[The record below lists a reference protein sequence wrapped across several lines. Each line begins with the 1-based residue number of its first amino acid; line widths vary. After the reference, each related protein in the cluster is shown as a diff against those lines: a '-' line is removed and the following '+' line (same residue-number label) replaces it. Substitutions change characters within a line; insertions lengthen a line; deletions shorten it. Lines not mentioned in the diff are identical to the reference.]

1 MFHSRFPRLPLRAV
15 LFADGVF
22 DQPEGKTAHDIL
34 RYSTIFKPI
43 AIVDRA
49 LAPAD
54 SSRAV
59 PGTNVPIFAAVE
71 EAAYLQPEAFIMA
84 LTESDYGE
92 WSGSV
97 FIQMPRAPGHLP
109 EFWKQQL
116 SAAARMGFHIIS
128 CLHFQLAESSFLDLT
143 KHDQQLI
150 DIRHSLDEAPRYY
163 GRHAQRRA
171 KVVHVSGS
179 DCSVGKRT
187 AALQLNRAA
196 RELGIDSGY
205 IGTDQTCLLVGCDEG
220 AIVDCAPA
228 RDAAGLVEEL
238 IEKAVSNRD
247 ILFVKGQASVLHPA
261 FGGLATAIL
270 QGSQPDA
277 VIFVHDPTR
286 TRRYQWEHLPV
297 GNPMMEI
304 ELIQA
309 LGKAPV
315 VAVATHGRDN
325 AERLRCLPVPIIDPS
340 TRDGARELLGTLAA
354 EIDVPARGKRL
365 RLDHII
371 EPDLENTKKRA
382 TCSVK

>member
-1 MFHSRFPRLPLRAV
+1 MYHSRFPRLPLRAV

-22 DQPEGKTAHDIL
+22 DQHEGKTAHGIL
-34 RYSTIFKPI
+34 RHSTIFKPI

-54 SSRAV
+54 SSRVV
-59 PGTNVPIFAAVE
+59 PGTHVPIFASVE
-71 EAAYLQPEAFIMA
+71 EAAYLRPEAFIMA

-97 FIQMPRAPGHLP
+97 FIPAPRAPGHLP

-128 CLHFQLAESSFLDLT
+128 CLHFRLAESSFLDLI
-143 KHDQQLI
+143 KNDQQLI
-150 DIRHSLDEAPRYY
+150 EI
-163 GRHAQRRA
+163 RHAQDEVLTYSGHCTRYRP
-171 KVVHVSGS
+171 KVVHIAGS
-179 DCSVGKRT
+179 DCAVGKRAT
-187 AALQLNRAA
+187 ILQLNRAA

-220 AIVDCAPA
+220 ALVDCAPVCH
-228 RDAAGLVEEL
+228 AAGLVEGL
-238 IEKAVSNRD
+238 IEKAGSKRE

-277 VIFVHDPTR
+277 VVFVHDPTR
-286 TRRYQWEHLPV
+286 TRRYQWEHLPI
-297 GNPMMEI
+297 GCPTMEI

-325 AERLRCLPVPIIDPS
+325 IERLNHLPLPVIDPF
-340 TRDGARELLGTLAA
+340 TGDGARELLDTLLT
-354 EIDVPARGKRL
+354 EIDIPAPAVYAG
-365 RLDHII
+365 I
-371 EPDLENTKKRA
+371 
-382 TCSVK
+382 

>member
-1 MFHSRFPRLPLRAV
+1 MYHSRFPRLPLRAV

-22 DQPEGKTAHDIL
+22 DQPEGSTAHSIL
-34 RYSTIFKPI
+34 RHSTIFKPI

-59 PGTNVPIFAAVE
+59 PGTHVPIFASVE

-92 WSGSV
+92 WFDSV
-97 FIQMPRAPGHLP
+97 FIPSPRAPGHLP

-128 CLHFQLAESSFLDLT
+128 CLHFRLAGSSFVELT
-143 KHDQQLI
+143 RNDQQLI
-150 DIRHSLDEAPRYY
+150 DLRHQQEQALKYSGHRT
-163 GRHAQRRA
+163 RHRA
-171 KVVHVSGS
+171 KVVHIAGS
-179 DCSVGKRT
+179 DCAVGRR
-187 AALQLNRAA
+187 AIISQLNRTA
-196 RELGIDSGY
+196 RELGINSGI

-220 AIVDCAPA
+220 AIIDGTPISQ
-228 RDAAGLVEEL
+228 AAGLVEGL
-238 IEKAVSNRD
+238 IEKAGPKWD
-247 ILFVKGQASVLHPA
+247 MLFVKGQASVLHPA

-270 QGSQPDA
+270 QGAQPDA
-277 VIFVHDPTR
+277 VVFVHDPSR
-286 TRRYQWEHLPV
+286 VRRYQWEHLPV
-297 GNPMMEI
+297 GNPMLEI

-325 AERLRCLPVPIIDPS
+325 AERLRGLPVPVIDS
-340 TRDGARELLGTLAA
+340 FTHDGARELLGTLLA
-354 EIDVPARGKRL
+354 EIDVPVPAVSV
-365 RLDHII
+365 
-371 EPDLENTKKRA
+371 RA
-382 TCSVK
+382 

>member
-1 MFHSRFPRLPLRAV
+1 MYHSRFPRLPLRAV

-34 RYSTIFKPI
+34 RHSTIFKPI

-59 PGTNVPIFAAVE
+59 PGTHVPIFASVE
-71 EAAYLQPEAFIMA
+71 EAAYLQPEAFVMA

-92 WSGSV
+92 WSDSV
-97 FIQMPRAPGHLP
+97 FIHMPRAPGHLP
-109 EFWKQQL
+109 EFWTQQL

-128 CLHFQLAESSFLDLT
+128 CLHFQLTGSSFLGLI
-143 KHDQQLI
+143 KNGQQLI
-150 DIRHSLDEAPRYY
+150 DIRHSQNEVPMYSGRYT
-163 GRHAQRRA
+163 RRRA
-171 KVVHVSGS
+171 KVVHVAGS

-187 AALQLNRAA
+187 ATLQLHRAA
-196 RELGIDSGY
+196 RELGFDSGY

-220 AIVDCAPA
+220 AIIDCAPA
-228 RDAAGLVEEL
+228 CHAAGLVEEL
-238 IEKAVSNRD
+238 VEKAGSKRD
-247 ILFVKGQASVLHPA
+247 MLFVKGQASVLHPA

-277 VIFVHDPTR
+277 VVFVHDPTR
-286 TRRYQWEHLPV
+286 LRRYRWEHLSI
-297 GNPMMEI
+297 GSPMMEI

-325 AERLRCLPVPIIDPS
+325 AERLRDLPIPIIDPF
-340 TRDGARELLGTLAA
+340 TLNGARELLEMLLT
-354 EIDVPARGKRL
+354 EIEVPVPAVSV
-365 RLDHII
+365 
-371 EPDLENTKKRA
+371 RA
-382 TCSVK
+382 